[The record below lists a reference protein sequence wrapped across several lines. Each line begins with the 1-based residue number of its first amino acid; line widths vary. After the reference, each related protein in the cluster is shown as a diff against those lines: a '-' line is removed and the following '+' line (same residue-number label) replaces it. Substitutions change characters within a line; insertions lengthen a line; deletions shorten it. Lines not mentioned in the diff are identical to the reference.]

1 MRGYDGHLIFCELNK
16 FDAKINIIPNRKPHD
31 IFLSKDLM
39 FIDSMQFMNSSLDKL
54 VKILSDNY
62 FTYLVNK
69 THLTMADKVTLWTEE
84 KLTTLIE
91 KIMARALDEQ
101 QKNLLNIISGNFEI
115 LKQQTAELKKEINEL
130 RYTIEHTENVLEDKV
145 VGVHKN
151 LGHIDNGSNFY

>member
-1 MRGYDGHLIFCELNK
+1 MRGYDSHLNFCELNK
-16 FDAKINIIPNRKPHD
+16 FDAKISIIPNRKPHG

-91 KIMARALDEQ
+91 KIMARALYEQ
-101 QKNLLNIISGNFEI
+101 KKNLLNIISGNFEI

-130 RYTIEHTENVLEDKV
+130 RYSIEHTENVLEDKV
-145 VGVHKN
+145 VRVHEN
-151 LGHIDNGSNFY
+151 LGHIENGSN